1 MKKKGGKL
9 AGGATRLGG
18 GNTKLSGGQTKLAS
32 GRTKMNVGG
41 KGLEFRASN
50 EDATLKMFGL
60 SEAKIE
66 APPAI

>member
-9 AGGATRLGG
+9 TGGATRLGG
-18 GNTKLSGGQTKLAS
+18 GNTRLSGGQTKLAS

-41 KGLEFRASN
+41 KSIESRTSH

-60 SEAKIE
+60 SETKIE
-66 APPAI
+66 PPPTI